1 MYFNY
6 WDLTLRSTFADIF
19 YMAEIAVLGAGCFW
33 CVEAVFTQLKG
44 VRAIRPGYC
53 NGLVDDPTYEQ
64 VCTGK
69 SGHAEV
75 VEIEFEPLI
84 LAYNQLLE
92 VFFHSHDPT
101 TLNQQGND
109 LGTQY
114 RSGIYFGDAQ
124 QEAVAIQV
132 LNATAQSNL
141 WPAPIVTEIASLSTF
156 YPAEEYH
163 HDYYAHN
170 PVQPYCSTVIGPKLV
185 KLRKTHSHLLKV

>member
-1 MYFNY
+1 
-6 WDLTLRSTFADIF
+6 
-19 YMAEIAVLGAGCFW
+19 MAEVAVLGAGCFW

-44 VRAIRPGYC
+44 VLAIRPGYC
-53 NGLVDDPTYEQ
+53 NGIGEDPTYEQ

-75 VEIEFEPLI
+75 IEIEFEPFT
-84 LAYNQLLE
+84 LAYNHLLE
-92 VFFHSHDPT
+92 VFFHCHDPT

-114 RSGIYFGDAQ
+114 RSGIYFRDAQ

-132 LNATAQSNL
+132 SNSTAQSKL
-141 WPAPIVTEIASLSTF
+141 WPNPIVTEIAPLATF
-156 YPAEEYH
+156 YPAEQYH
-163 HDYYAHN
+163 HKYYASN
-170 PVQPYCSTVIGPKLV
+170 PAQPYCSTVIGPKLA

>member
-1 MYFNY
+1 
-6 WDLTLRSTFADIF
+6 
-19 YMAEIAVLGAGCFW
+19 MAEVAVLGAGCFW

-44 VRAIRPGYC
+44 VLAIRPGFC
-53 NGLVDDPTYEQ
+53 NGIGEDPTYEQ

-75 VEIEFEPLI
+75 IEIEFEPFT
-84 LAYNQLLE
+84 LAYSQLLQ

-114 RSGIYFGDAQ
+114 RSGIYFRDAQ

-132 LNATAQSNL
+132 RNSTSQAKL
-141 WPAPIVTEIASLSTF
+141 WPDPIVTEIASLATF
-156 YPAEEYH
+156 YPAEQYH
-163 HDYYAHN
+163 HNYYAQN
-170 PVQPYCSTVIGPKLV
+170 PVQPYCSTVIGPKLA

>member
-1 MYFNY
+1 
-6 WDLTLRSTFADIF
+6 
-19 YMAEIAVLGAGCFW
+19 MAEIAVLGAGCFW

-44 VRAIRPGYC
+44 VHAIRPGYC
-53 NGLVDDPTYEQ
+53 NGIGEDPTYEQ

-69 SGHAEV
+69 TGHAEV
-75 VEIEFEPLI
+75 IEIEFEPLT

-101 TLNQQGND
+101 TLNQQGDD

-114 RSGIYFGDAQ
+114 RSGIYFRDAQ

-132 LNATAQSNL
+132 RNSAAQSKL
-141 WPAPIVTEIASLSTF
+141 WPSPIVTEIAPLVTF
-156 YPAEEYH
+156 YAAEAYH

-170 PVQPYCSTVIGPKLV
+170 PAQPYCSTVIGPKLA

>member
-1 MYFNY
+1 M
-6 WDLTLRSTFADIF
+6 ADV
-19 YMAEIAVLGAGCFW
+19 AVLGAGCFW

-44 VRAIRPGYC
+44 VLAIRPGYC
-53 NGLVDDPTYEQ
+53 NGIGEDPTYEQ

-75 VEIEFEPLI
+75 IEINFEPLI
-84 LAYNQLLE
+84 LSYSQLLE
-92 VFFHSHDPT
+92 VFFHSHDAT

-109 LGTQY
+109 RGTQY
-114 RSGIYFGDAQ
+114 RSAIYFRDAQ

-132 LNATAQSNL
+132 LNSIAQSNL
-141 WPAPIVTEIASLSTF
+141 WPDPIVTEIAPLETF
-156 YPAEEYH
+156 YAAEKYH

-170 PVQPYCSTVIGPKLV
+170 PAEPYCAAVIGPKLA